1 MICKIGVVGRELV
14 DCNAQPIFLLDQSQ
28 DLTCEF
34 LDLQFEVGGS
44 KSHEGLMALDALAF
58 SDEQFLD
65 EAIGSRVDELLSGRF
80 EVGLGLDVEG
90 IGDHGQTYKACKES
104 KAGKAF
110 GESARWGLRGGFAD
124 GLGSC
129 SGR

>member
-1 MICKIGVVGRELV
+1 MICKIGAIGRELV
-14 DCNAQPIFLLDQSQ
+14 DRNAQPIFLLDQSQ
-28 DLTCEF
+28 GLTCEF

-44 KSHEGLMALDALAF
+44 KPHEGLMALDALAF

-65 EAIGSRVDELLSGRF
+65 EAIGRRVDELLNGRF

-90 IGDHGQTYKACKES
+90 VGDHGQGYKARKKGKS
-104 KAGKAF
+104 GKAF
-110 GESARWGLRGGFAD
+110 GEAARWGLRGGFAD
-124 GLGSC
+124 GLGSS

>member
-1 MICKIGVVGRELV
+1 LICKIGAIGRELV
-14 DCNAQPIFLLDQSQ
+14 DRNAQPIFLLDQSQ

-44 KSHEGLMALDALAF
+44 KPHEGLMALDALAF
-58 SDEQFLD
+58 TDEQFLD
-65 EAIGSRVDELLSGRF
+65 EAIGSRVDELLCGRF

-90 IGDHGQTYKACKES
+90 VGDHGQTYKARKESKES
-104 KAGKAF
+104 KAF
-110 GESARWGLRGGFAD
+110 GEAARWDLRGGFTD

-129 SGR
+129 LGG